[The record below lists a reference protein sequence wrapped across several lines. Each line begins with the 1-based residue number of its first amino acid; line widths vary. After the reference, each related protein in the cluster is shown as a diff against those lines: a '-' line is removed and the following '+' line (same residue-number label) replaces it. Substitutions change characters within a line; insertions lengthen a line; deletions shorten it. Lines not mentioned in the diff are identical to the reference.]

1 MRKALL
7 LVPVALLVVLVAA
20 VLLYTK
26 VIADD
31 PPERLTFADSTT
43 STVVGGAAPTTGGA
57 TSPASGSIGGTWKVA
72 PPGQAGYR
80 VKEILFGQGVTAVGR
95 TDAVTGEMSIQGTTV
110 STGSFTV
117 DLTKV
122 KSDRE
127 QRDGQF
133 HGRIMNTARFP
144 TARFVLSSPISLSS
158 LPEGNAAT
166 TVPAT
171 GRLTL
176 KDRTNDV
183 SFSLQARR
191 NGANIEVNGTIPVR
205 FADYGI
211 DNPSGGPARV
221 GDDGEVE
228 VLLVFA
234 KA

>member
-7 LVPVALLVVLVAA
+7 LVPVGLLVVLVAA

-31 PPERLTFADSTT
+31 PPDRLTFSDSTT
-43 STVVGGAAPTTGGA
+43 STLAGAAAPTTVGP
-57 TSPASGSIGGTWKVA
+57 TSPPSGSIDGMWKVA
-72 PPGQAGYR
+72 PPSQAGYR
-80 VKEILFGQGVTAVGR
+80 VKEILFGQSVTAVGR
-95 TDAVTGEMSIQGTTV
+95 TSAVTGEMAIQGTTV
-110 STGSFTV
+110 STASFTV

-133 HGRIMNTARFP
+133 QGRIMNTSRFP
-144 TARFVLSSPISLSS
+144 TATFALSSPISLAS
-158 LPEGNAAT
+158 LPADQAEV
-166 TVPAT
+166 TVPAK

-176 KDRTNDV
+176 KGRTNEV
-183 SFSLQARR
+183 TFELKARR
-191 NGANIEVNGTIPVR
+191 NGANIEVNGIIPVR